1 MDPTTIASIGKLS
14 DSVSGKMATALMVV
28 KPPAK
33 PVDQKFLRDS
43 DLNHVWPVKKPTRSA
58 PTMFTVN
65 SATKEVLVSEMVK
78 RNSEPSAPP
87 KKVSAIAFRES
98 FCVATYLILRRLFAA

>member
-1 MDPTTIASIGKLS
+1 MHTTVIASDVIA
-14 DSVSGKMATALMVV
+14 DVSVSGKIATALMVV

-43 DLNHVWPVKKPTRSA
+43 DLNHVWPAKKPTRRA

-65 SATKEVLVSEMVK
+65 SATKEVLVSEMAK
-78 RNSEPSAPP
+78 RKSEPSAPP
-87 KKVSAIAFRES
+87 KKVSVIALRES
-98 FCVATYLILRRLFAA
+98 FCGVTELLLRRLFAA